1 MYKHVNLAIIIVIVK
16 NDAGLEPSLTKKNPG
31 EPYFYDFP
39 GFYSVRCRVIC
50 LPISCMIRDGV

>member
-16 NDAGLEPSLTKKNPG
+16 NDAGLEPSLTKKIPG

-39 GFYSVRCRVIC
+39 GFYQ
-50 LPISCMIRDGV
+50 